1 MRTGMKLAGAILLPV
16 LLLTGCNEAILSIGF
31 PDFSTIQFS
40 VKVPPDSETSDG
52 TSLIVSHDGA
62 DRDTYY
68 GFATK
73 DLDSDVN
80 VAVNRE
86 VSELTKKNVDYSEI
100 VKSGAYRV
108 TYVNGLESSTLY
120 RYIVFGLNEDGTV
133 YGTPGECTFTTDRG
147 LPVFGLSIIGS
158 PMHDAVNLNVS
169 TTGLDDETWYCFAST
184 DLTTSLETLCQTHV
198 NKNPDVADHLQ
209 SGTHAFELSGL
220 RHKTT
225 YRAVV
230 VGIKDGKVHG
240 KPVSVEFT
248 TPEKEVIPQL
258 NPAWTIVNMGPGEL
272 TNKGETKE
280 YLQRIS
286 CTATSED
293 RYFIMVMEQSEMR
306 RYYNNDL
313 ATFFIA
319 ASDYMNTSLENMNQ
333 QTGTTYKWSDISYTA
348 SAKEGYNL
356 KKIGTYNAYAIG
368 VTDAG
373 TPSGLYAVSDDFTVQ
388 GQPMSPEAQAW
399 LGQWTIGDGRID
411 YEVTIAPDPYQVE
424 NQYALYGFEGEQFRD
439 VPVVA
444 QFDPQTG
451 RLSILACYLAD
462 ITTSDGVKATLG
474 FYGMEG
480 TEFLVTSSDQAYI
493 IATADFTN
501 AEKTRALASA
511 NTLPVDEQGT
521 TVTFTSLGYFA
532 LSKLDGEPI
541 VFNENHPLLP
551 LQMTK
556 NSDDTTVPFGA
567 FNLPA
572 SSALK
577 VYRTR

>member
-1 MRTGMKLAGAILLPV
+1 MRRVKIFTGGILLTV
-16 LLLTGCNEAILSIGF
+16 LLLTGCNEPIHSIAF
-31 PDFSTIQFS
+31 PDFSTIKFS
-40 VKVPPDSETSDG
+40 VTVPSDSETSDG
-52 TSLIVSHDGA
+52 ASLIVSHDGS

-68 GFATK
+68 CFATK
-73 DLDSDVN
+73 DLYSDVSI
-80 VAVNRE
+80 AVNRE
-86 VSELTKKNVDYSEI
+86 ISELSKQESPVNLKTGS
-100 VKSGAYRV
+100 YRV
-108 TYVNGLESSTLY
+108 TYVNGLESSTPY
-120 RYIVFGLNEDGTV
+120 RVIVFGLNADGTV
-133 YGTPGECTFTTDRG
+133 YGIPGESNFTTARG
-147 LPVFGLSIIGS
+147 LPVFGISLIGS

-198 NKNPDVADHLQ
+198 NRNPDVADHLQ

-240 KPVSVEFT
+240 KPAAVEFT

-258 NPAWTIVNMGPGEL
+258 NPAWTVENLGEGEL

-280 YLQRIS
+280 FLQRIS

-306 RYYNNDL
+306 RFYNNDL

-319 ASDYMNTSLENMNQ
+319 ASDYMNTSLEAMNQ
-333 QTGTTYKWSDISYTA
+333 QTGTTYNWTDISYTA

-373 TPSGLYAVSDDFTVQ
+373 TPSGLYAVSDDFVIQ
-388 GQPMSPEAQAW
+388 GKPMSPAGQAW
-399 LGQWTIGDGRID
+399 LGQWTVGDGRTN

-424 NQYALYGFEGEQFRD
+424 NQYAIYGFEGEQFRD

-444 QFDPQTG
+444 QLDEQTG
-451 RLSILACYLAD
+451 KLDIIACYLAD
-462 ITTSDGVKATLG
+462 ITTSEGVRATLG
-474 FYGMEG
+474 FYGMDG
-480 TEFLVTSSDQAYI
+480 KDFLASETDVAYI
-493 IATADFTN
+493 IAIADFTN
-501 AEKTRALASA
+501 TEKTSALASA
-511 NTLPVDEQGT
+511 NVLPVDDKGN

-532 LSKLDGEPI
+532 LSKLDGTPI
-541 VFNENHPLLP
+541 VFSDNYPRLP

-556 NSDDTTVPFGA
+556 NSDDTTVPFSA
-567 FNLPA
+567 FSLPA
-572 SSALK
+572 SSMLK